1 MLRGPEQ
8 HHLSQIILS
17 PVFQLSGS
25 DVLFAWQSPA
35 PITELPVGHS
45 ASGTSLYIC
54 INPHILDTCAFIS
67 TYICLPPP
75 QIWHLSQHFQN
86 PAPTGANPTMP
97 SSSTKAHS
105 GSHGG
110 SSSSH
115 NSTSSHSHTHST
127 ISSSSKDKSSSEIVD
142 RFVREER
149 DHRSFAVEE
158 FDAHQESAKQ
168 SHADTLMDVV
178 GKNY

>member
-8 HHLSQIILS
+8 HHLSQVILS

-25 DVLFAWQSPA
+25 DVLFAWQTPA
-35 PITELPVGHS
+35 PITEHPVGHS
-45 ASGTSLYIC
+45 ALGTPLYIS
-54 INPHILDTCAFIS
+54 ISPHILNTCALVSI
-67 TYICLPPP
+67 YICLPPP
-75 QIWHLSQHFQN
+75 QIWQLSQHFQN
-86 PAPTGANPTMP
+86 PASTGANPTMP

-105 GSHGG
+105 GSHRG

-115 NSTSSHSHTHST
+115 NSNSSHSHTHST
-127 ISSSSKDKSSSEIVD
+127 SSSSSKNKSSSEIVD

-168 SHADTLMDVV
+168 SHADMLVDAV